1 MEINHSQ
8 ETADAK
14 WEVQILIYQNMETK
28 NLVILRKVSGFLVWS
43 SDGLNKGIS
52 FKLSLQTF
60 PFAVGNNAKWTVKS
74 QFDLFNNK
82 LPLFYSSMFAKLKAF
97 LPTNIIS
104 KEINL
109 CWGIHI
115 FLPFYKV
122 LWWWCWS
129 WANGISDHGFLLNEL
144 TNVII

>member
-129 WANGISDHGFLLNEL
+129 WANGISDHGFLLNC
-144 TNVII
+144 